1 MKKEF
6 INEVKRMQELAGI
19 ITEDNVFISNKKE
32 PINESFLALFALAGA
47 MTAGA
52 SWLQKKK
59 KEIAYAEQLKSKEKY
74 SQEEIKTREIEKK
87 AIETATQALN
97 NPKYQTIEDQI
108 KNDSEIKKWMKQL
121 DADHAKSW
129 DEWRQQGIN
138 VQYPEPVWGETI
150 KEKEA
155 LQKIYNKIKTF
166 NDGEEFLKLIQQS
179 GKNLG
184 NIK

>member
-59 KEIAYAEQLKSKEKY
+59 KEIAYAEQLKSKEKAT
-74 SQEEIKTREIEKK
+74 QEEIKTREIEKK
-87 AIETATQALN
+87 AIEIATQALN

-108 KNDSEIKKWMKQL
+108 KNDPEIKQLMKLL
-121 DADHAKSW
+121 DADYAKSW
-129 DEWRQQGIN
+129 DEYRQQGIHA
-138 VQYPEPVWGETI
+138 QYPEPVWGETI
-150 KEKEA
+150 EDKEA